1 MSKQAM
7 PIDTQQVV
15 DRLTGAG
22 VPDQQARAHAS
33 VLNETLQDYELRA
46 RDQFVSK
53 QDLAEVLVPVREALA
68 ALNEKV
74 DALAAQLNMKVD
86 ALDEKMDA
94 KIDAGVAK
102 VKAEVAVWIV
112 SAGLFQTSIIAALIL
127 ELAN

>member
-15 DRLTGAG
+15 EKLTGAG
-22 VPDQQARAHAS
+22 VPDRQARAHAS
-33 VLNETLQDYELRA
+33 VLNEALQGYELRA

-53 QDLAEVLVPVREALA
+53 QDLTEALMPIHEALA
-68 ALNEKV
+68 VLNAKVDLLNEKI
-74 DALAAQLNMKVD
+74 
-86 ALDEKMDA
+86 EA
-94 KIDAGVAK
+94 KIDAAIAK
-102 VKAEVAVWIV
+102 VKSEVALWIV